1 MKRASQWSRVSGKFD
16 ISRDPSA
23 STGVAWNNSIWAAQ
37 STHTVSGVGRRWRR
51 APRWEIQ
58 FNAIRKSVRLF
69 IITVR
74 GWMSGGRA
82 HWRCGAPVFS
92 FIVRMQIR
100 SFRKYCVTQ
109 PKYKAK
115 TDGRTNGE
123 SAYRKQSGREF
134 SRRIIGRGGQ
144 NFASTPA
151 RECCGWMA

>member
-23 STGVAWNNSIWAAQ
+23 SSAVSPGITAFGPLNQ
-37 STHTVSGVGRRWRR
+37 HTHSTESGVGRRRR

-74 GWMSGGRA
+74 GRMSGGRA
-82 HWRCGAPVFS
+82 HTGAAARQFSLLLCGCKSAHS
-92 FIVRMQIR
+92 ANIVLLNRNIKR
-100 SFRKYCVTQ
+100 
-109 PKYKAK
+109 

-123 SAYRKQSGREF
+123 SEREF
-134 SRRIIGRGGQ
+134 SRIIGRGGQ

-151 RECCGWMA
+151 RECCGWMAYSGE